1 MKSKQT
7 EEFYIFTHPY
17 VRDIAEQ
24 RWKEIAAAM
33 DRQWPEGAGEDQ
45 LNTLDMIATKGCSA
59 FPAPT
64 KRAEFA
70 VGGACE

>member
-1 MKSKQT
+1 VKSIQK

-33 DRQWPEGAGEDQ
+33 DRQWPECAGEDQ
-45 LNTLDMIATKGCSA
+45 LNTLDVQEKLMETLQTATQ
-59 FPAPT
+59 
-64 KRAEFA
+64 
-70 VGGACE
+70 